1 MRSVILT
8 ACLALWLGCTT
19 EVDVPEGS
27 ATGELKEA
35 GDVTIEASTWIE
47 ISRENC
53 VDVYG
58 RACTSTLP
66 PNQCAAGVVVGGACS
81 PTGATCNK
89 RNPSNTSF
97 QELYCN

>member
-8 ACLALWLGCTT
+8 ACLMLWLGCTT
-19 EVDVPEGS
+19 EVELPEGG
-27 ATGELKEA
+27 ATSELKEA
-35 GDVTIEASTWIE
+35 GDLTTAASTWIVL
-47 ISRENC
+47 SRENC

-58 RACTSTLP
+58 RACTATLP
-66 PNQCAAGVVVGGACS
+66 PNQCAASVVVGGACS

-89 RNPSNTSF
+89 RNPANTFF

>member
-1 MRSVILT
+1 MRSVIMT

-19 EVDVPEGS
+19 EVEAPAAS

-35 GDVTIEASTWIE
+35 GDLTTTASTWIVL
-47 ISRENC
+47 SRENC
-53 VDVYG
+53 IDVYG
-58 RACTSTLP
+58 RACTATLP
-66 PNQCAAGVVVGGACS
+66 PNQCAASVVVGGACS

-89 RNPSNTSF
+89 RNPANTFF